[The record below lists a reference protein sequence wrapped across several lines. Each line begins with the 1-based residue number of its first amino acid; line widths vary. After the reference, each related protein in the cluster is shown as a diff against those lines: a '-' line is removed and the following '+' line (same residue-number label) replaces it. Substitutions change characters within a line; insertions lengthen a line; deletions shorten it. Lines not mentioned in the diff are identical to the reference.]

1 MISRI
6 VHLEG
11 GIGGAVLVTLLAV
24 VFTAC
29 HVFGLNVTDARAL
42 IRGDE
47 ATVSA
52 GELTGSRLN
61 DFLINRVSGCGG

>member
-24 VFTAC
+24 VFPTC
-29 HVFGLNVTDARAL
+29 HVFGLNMTDARAL

-52 GELTGSRLN
+52 GELTGARLN
-61 DFLINRVSGCGG
+61 DFLLNRVSGCGG